1 MRMMIARQHVY
12 ILGRLENLVGLKMK
26 SSVLLEL
33 CLVIPC
39 VRLIVINQTVVQYVG
54 YYALVVK

>member
-39 VRLIVINQTVVQYVG
+39 VRLTIVQYVG

>member
-39 VRLIVINQTVVQYVG
+39 IRLIVINQTVVQYVG
-54 YYALVVK
+54 YYAFFF